1 MTAVLDGAIPS
12 LNEGATAPPP
22 DQVTKALYG
31 ESARPD
37 LGTSQYSNTAE
48 ALVGKM
54 SHLVKG
60 AGFCGEG
67 GNAPLTNQADIGR
80 RAFEATIDL
89 RTATRQGIYAKREV
103 TKSFNPDFLG
113 RFGAMR
119 TALEAPSVQELL
131 TLATPDLARSF
142 TAGNLGIGS
151 SYGLVPF
158 NLLAP
163 SRLIY
168 PIYTVN

>member
-1 MTAVLDGAIPS
+1 VTAVLDGADIQQGVS
-12 LNEGATAPPP
+12 APKSAP
-22 DQVTKALYG
+22 DQLTKALYG
-31 ESARPD
+31 DAARPD
-37 LGTSQYSNTAE
+37 LGTGHYSSTGE

-54 SHLVKG
+54 THLVKG

-67 GNAPLTNQADIGR
+67 GNTPLTDQGDIGR

-113 RFGAMR
+113 QFGAMR
-119 TALEAPSVQELL
+119 TALEAPSIQEFIG
-131 TLATPDLARSF
+131 TVASPDVMRSF
-142 TAGNLGIGS
+142 TAGNLGLGS

-163 SRLIY
+163 SRLS
-168 PIYTVN
+168 

>member
-12 LNEGATAPPP
+12 LDQGAAAPPP

-31 ESARPD
+31 DAARPD
-37 LGTSQYSNTAE
+37 LSTRGYSNTGE

-54 SHLVKG
+54 THLVKG
-60 AGFCGEG
+60 AGFVGEG
-67 GNAPLTNQADIGR
+67 NNTPLTNQADIGR
-80 RAFEATIDL
+80 RAFEATVDL
-89 RTATRQGIYAKREV
+89 RAATREGIYSRSSV
-103 TKSFNPDFLG
+103 VKSFNPDFLG
-113 RFGAMR
+113 RFGALR
-119 TALEAPSVQELL
+119 TALETPSIMEVLGV
-131 TLATPDLARSF
+131 ASPDLTRSF

-168 PIYTVN
+168 PIYTVG

>member
-1 MTAVLDGAIPS
+1 VAATIADADIQQGVAAPS
-12 LNEGATAPPP
+12 TPP
-22 DQVTKALYG
+22 DQLTKALYG
-31 ESARPD
+31 DAARPD
-37 LGTSQYSNTAE
+37 LGTGHYSSAGE

-54 SHLVKG
+54 THLVKG

-67 GNAPLTNQADIGR
+67 GNTPLTDQGDIGR

-89 RTATRQGIYAKREV
+89 RTATRQGIHAKSSV
-103 TKSFNPDFLG
+103 VKSFNPDFLG

-119 TALEAPSVQELL
+119 TALETPSFQEIMGAV
-131 TLATPDLARSF
+131 ATPDVMRSF

-168 PIYTVN
+168 PVGD